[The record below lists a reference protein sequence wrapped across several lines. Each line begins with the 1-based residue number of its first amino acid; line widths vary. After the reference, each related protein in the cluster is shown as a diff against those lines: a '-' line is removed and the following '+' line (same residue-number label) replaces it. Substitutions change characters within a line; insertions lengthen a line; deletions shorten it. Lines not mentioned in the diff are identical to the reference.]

1 MANQLYDQ
9 MDQDHDGTVTLEE
22 FMRVFMATEDILRQ
36 KIDRAEIYLQ
46 DFQKQKQEA
55 IQKLEELKKS
65 EQLNQ
70 HGIMVGSVLT
80 ATVMEVQ
87 DLPLN
92 SIQEVY
98 VKLICEENHYQTEIV
113 RYAGKAALNEVFTV

>member
-1 MANQLYDQ
+1 

>member
-22 FMRVFMATEDILRQ
+22 FMRVFMAAEDILRQ